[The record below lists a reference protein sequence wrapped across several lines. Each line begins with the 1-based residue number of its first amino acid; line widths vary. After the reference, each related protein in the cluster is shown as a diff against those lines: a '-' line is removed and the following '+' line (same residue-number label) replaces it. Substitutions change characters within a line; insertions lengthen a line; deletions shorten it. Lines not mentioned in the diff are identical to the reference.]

1 MLTCVDYIVLL
12 LIFSAGA
19 LAFVVI
25 YNLTNINITE
35 RIREIATI
43 KVLGFYPKETA
54 GYVFG
59 ENLLLTA
66 GGALLGLGLGKLLHA
81 FVLSKINIDMISFN
95 VRISPASFLIS
106 VLLTFVFSA
115 AVDFFMYFK
124 LQKINMAQSL
134 KSIE

>member
-1 MLTCVDYIVLL
+1 MERKIKLSASTVISTVD
-12 LIFSAGA
+12 
-19 LAFVVI
+19 
-25 YNLTNINITE
+25 NITLVTLVGFPAQVDS
-35 RIREIATI
+35 ISKIFQSIAQ
-43 KVLGFYPKETA
+43 Y
-54 GYVFG
+54 
-59 ENLLLTA
+59 N
-66 GGALLGLGLGKLLHA
+66 
-81 FVLSKINIDMISFN
+81 INIDMISFN